1 MFDVTIVTERKY
13 LHTISDTKKERVILL
28 EDDLLKNALE
38 QKGCKVHRTN
48 WDSEFDWS
56 STKIAILRSVFDYF
70 YRIKEFLEWMQR
82 VNEETSLIN
91 SFDLVRWNI
100 DKHYLLDLSEKG
112 IPVCITEYV
121 QKGEERSLKK
131 IVEQL
136 EWSKIVIK
144 PAISATA
151 RNTYAMQQDEV
162 DNFEDIF
169 QKLIQ
174 NESMLIQPFQES
186 IPKDGE
192 KSIMIF
198 GGNYSHA
205 VIKMATKGDFRVQSD
220 FGGTVRPYTPSQM
233 EIDIAEWTVNVC
245 ETIADIAR
253 VDLIKDNNG
262 LICVSELEL
271 IEPELWFRLKEDAA
285 DLLAELIIKK
295 LS

>member
-13 LHTISDTKKERVILL
+13 LHTISDTKKERVILF

-38 QKGCKVHRTN
+38 QKGCKVHRTS

-162 DNFEDIF
+162 DNFEEIF

-174 NESMLIQPFQES
+174 NDSMLIQPFQES

>member
-100 DKHYLLDLSEKG
+100 DKHYLRDLSEKG

-121 QKGEERSLKK
+121 QKGEERSLKN

-151 RNTYAMQQDEV
+151 KNTYAIQQDEV

-220 FGGTVRPYTPSQM
+220 FGGTVHAYTPSQM
-233 EIDIAEWTVNVC
+233 EIDIAERTVNVC